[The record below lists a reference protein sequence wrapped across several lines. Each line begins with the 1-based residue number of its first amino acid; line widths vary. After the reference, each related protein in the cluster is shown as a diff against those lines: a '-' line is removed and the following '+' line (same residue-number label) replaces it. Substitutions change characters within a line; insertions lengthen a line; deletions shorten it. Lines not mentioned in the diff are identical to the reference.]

1 MQAGEKE
8 RNPSRLPATADSVAL
23 STHRTPTI
31 APPAGKTPAKTPSHS
46 IPAQRGRGGR
56 GRPASNQAKLEARA
70 SLPLCPNEDL
80 STRGRTRPE
89 TKHCDPPA
97 SDENGP
103 WRFRRTHENPLSED
117 DRYPAS
123 FFVTQ
128 TVQSPIDRPISCRRV
143 EHKPRSC
150 TRLLC
155 DRSLAL
161 VTQHS
166 VRQATL
172 GQRQNVAFPLNLP
185 RMRGK
190 KKGKNR
196 KAIFLFRKASR
207 FVQRETGA
215 HICSRRL
222 LVERRFPR
230 GGRRNRS
237 PPMFPGDLIAVE
249 AGGFRASL
257 WEEKVSGIM
266 YLYTLPSTRATVPR
280 ADVC

>member
-1 MQAGEKE
+1 MRAAPTTAGTSSSHTSRRLFGGVSGALQPVHLTVRNALEAIRAALPRRRPSSSVVRKPAVLESAEGVRAGEKE

-80 STRGRTRPE
+80 STRGGTSPE

-103 WRFRRTHENPLSED
+103 WRFRRTHDNPLSED

-128 TVQSPIDRPISCRRV
+128 TVQSPIDRPVLCRRV
-143 EHKPRSC
+143 EHKPRRS

-166 VRQATL
+166 VRQTTL
-172 GQRQNVAFPLNLP
+172 GQRRNVAF
-185 RMRGK
+185 
-190 KKGKNR
+190 
-196 KAIFLFRKASR
+196 S
-207 FVQRETGA
+207 
-215 HICSRRL
+215 L
-222 LVERRFPR
+222 LTC
-230 GGRRNRS
+230 GR
-237 PPMFPGDLIAVE
+237 
-249 AGGFRASL
+249 
-257 WEEKVSGIM
+257 
-266 YLYTLPSTRATVPR
+266 
-280 ADVC
+280 